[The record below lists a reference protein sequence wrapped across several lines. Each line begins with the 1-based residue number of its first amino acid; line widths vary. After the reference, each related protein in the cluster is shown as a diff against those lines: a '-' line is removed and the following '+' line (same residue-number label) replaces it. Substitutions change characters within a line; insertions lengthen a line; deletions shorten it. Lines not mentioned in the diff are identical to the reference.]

1 MIHLTQTLT
10 QMKQSYIEY
19 ALFHYHFK
27 SRISVWILN
36 YIKSHTE
43 LLEHVHFVNQRIF
56 NHKTLEL
63 ALTNTDAP
71 RIRLVKNNHLLINT
85 NEIFEYVTT
94 HQNDFDILIHFSD
107 QHTIDFR
114 FNDLIIHQLMYS
126 PQYMAYLNT
135 IYNLS
140 LDSTRVHSLVE
151 HLRHNIDLSL
161 QLNDRELF
169 YQLTQILE
177 VLENR

>member
-1 MIHLTQTLT
+1 MRHGKKKPIVLIINVGDSFDSNIT

-71 RIRLVKNNHLLINT
+71 
-85 NEIFEYVTT
+85 
-94 HQNDFDILIHFSD
+94 
-107 QHTIDFR
+107 
-114 FNDLIIHQLMYS
+114 QL
-126 PQYMAYLNT
+126 
-135 IYNLS
+135 
-140 LDSTRVHSLVE
+140 D
-151 HLRHNIDLSL
+151 
-161 QLNDRELF
+161 
-169 YQLTQILE
+169 
-177 VLENR
+177 